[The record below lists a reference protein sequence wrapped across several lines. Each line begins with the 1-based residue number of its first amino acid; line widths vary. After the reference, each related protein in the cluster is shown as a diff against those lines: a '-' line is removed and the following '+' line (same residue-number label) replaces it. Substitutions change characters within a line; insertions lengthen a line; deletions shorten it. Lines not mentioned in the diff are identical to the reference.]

1 MATPAE
7 PAITV
12 RIVGQSPGR
21 CELKIIDSP
30 YKLKD
35 DIKFSGPWYGGRD
48 KDDCAKWDAVSR
60 SWHVVMRLEK
70 DQTPEQARVIASEW
84 INIKG
89 DRIAEEKRANRSAAQ
104 KKHHR
109 LAKPP
114 PETLARIVANRQYY
128 REHGYLLSA
137 FYMWEDTCPYCK
149 ENVYSCRNQEIYDRA
164 MHGCFSC
171 GHTFL
176 D

>member
-1 MATPAE
+1 MATPAQ

-12 RIVGQSPGR
+12 RIVAQSPGR
-21 CELKIIDSP
+21 CELEIIDSP

-48 KDDCAKWDAVSR
+48 RDDRAKWDSASR
-60 SWHVVMRLEK
+60 SWHVIMRLENG
-70 DQTPEQARVIASEW
+70 QTPEQARVIASDW
-84 INIKG
+84 INMKG
-89 DRIAEEKRANRSAAQ
+89 DRIVEATRAKRSEAQ
-104 KKHHR
+104 KKRHR
-109 LAKPP
+109 LANPSA
-114 PETLARIVANRQYY
+114 ETLARIGANKQYY

-137 FYMWEDTCPYCK
+137 FCMWEDKCPYCK
-149 ENVYSCRNQEIYDRA
+149 ENIYACKNQEIYDRA
-164 MHGCFSC
+164 MHGCFAC